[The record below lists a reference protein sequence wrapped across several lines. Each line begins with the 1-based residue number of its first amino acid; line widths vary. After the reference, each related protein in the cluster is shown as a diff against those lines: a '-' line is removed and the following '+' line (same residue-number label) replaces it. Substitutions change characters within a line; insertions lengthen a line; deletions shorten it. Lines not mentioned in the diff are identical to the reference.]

1 MKLSIIIPYYNVKPY
16 TDELLDCLA
25 PQIREDVEVILIDD
39 GSKEPYKTQ
48 YEWCKVYRQKNKG
61 VSSARNKGLDL
72 ATGEYIA
79 FIDSDD
85 IVAGDYINRLFSK
98 MPIVCS

>member
-39 GSKEPYKTQ
+39 GSEEPYKTQ
-48 YEWCKVYRQKNKG
+48 YEWCTVYRQKNKG
-61 VSSARNKGLDL
+61 VSS
-72 ATGEYIA
+72 
-79 FIDSDD
+79 
-85 IVAGDYINRLFSK
+85 
-98 MPIVCS
+98 